1 LYIDAHFHCD
11 IYTHYENALERALEL
26 LERHKILVVSSS
38 TDPESYEQTLEI
50 AERSRQVLPCFGIH
64 PQVAHEYLGRLDSLD
79 ELFNGAV
86 AYGEIG
92 LDHLHLKDESKYP
105 AQYTVLKRFLGK
117 ARDQDKLVVLHLD
130 GAEEEGLELI
140 RQFSLPRVIVHGYKG
155 SLDTMQGLLD
165 SGCYF
170 SVGGNMIMEKFKA
183 HISSDEWE
191 RSRAAVKKIPSDRLL
206 FETDGPC
213 RIEPGSP
220 PSAPRRMPT
229 YLFDVIAE
237 IAEIREAVPEE
248 LVRSTI
254 QNFKQ
259 LIEDDEHLV
268 PFYNSI

>member
-92 LDHLHLKDESKYP
+92 LDHLHLKDESQYP